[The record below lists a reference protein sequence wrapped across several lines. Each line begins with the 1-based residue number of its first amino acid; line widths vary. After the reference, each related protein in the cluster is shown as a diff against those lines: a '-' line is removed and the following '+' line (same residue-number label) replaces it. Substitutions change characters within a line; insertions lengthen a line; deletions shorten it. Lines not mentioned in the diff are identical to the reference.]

1 MTRLAMIRIWDRSFW
16 NRSLAT
22 QLVGFMLVALL
33 LSQGISFLIYS
44 DEHGQAL
51 RQTLKE
57 EFLLR
62 SASVARLLETTPAV
76 YHAEILRAADTS
88 YTRFWVTTDGG
99 DDVVA
104 WRATAWRQLRTP
116 LPENAGAEPPPAVAA
131 EPVRFP
137 GTDGTV
143 AVDRWE
149 HLAADSWPLDR
160 PARFVRL
167 DDAFGNGL
175 VVQLAGGRWLNAAIA
190 KSKKPEWMSQS
201 ALSLAIS
208 AVLLSLIAVLVA
220 RRIARPLRRLA
231 RAAEALGRG
240 EAAVQLP
247 EDGPCDIRRTAEAFN
262 RMQDRLRR
270 FVADRTAMLAAIGH
284 DLRTPITS
292 LRLRA
297 EFVADEEMRE
307 KILATL
313 DEMQAMTEATLAF
326 AREEAAGEPTRL
338 VDLSALAESVCD
350 DLADLGSDVTFRNG
364 ERIPY
369 RCRPAALRRAVRN
382 LVENAVRY
390 GERARVTLTVAGDG
404 IELRVDDDG
413 RGIPETEFERVFA
426 PFVRLEASRS
436 RATGGVGL
444 GLAVARTIARSH
456 GGDIVLLNRPE
467 GGLRA
472 VMRLP
477 QTPAGEAAASRRP
490 APVTSDGRTAPRPV
504 TQS

>member
-1 MTRLAMIRIWDRSFW
+1 MMRIWERSFW
-16 NRSLAT
+16 NRSLAS

-33 LSQGISFLIYS
+33 LSQGIGFLIYS
-44 DEHGQAL
+44 DEHDQAL
-51 RQTLKE
+51 RATLKE

-76 YHAEILRAADTS
+76 YHAEILRAVDTS
-88 YTRFWVTTDGG
+88 YTRFWVTTDGA
-99 DDVVA
+99 DDVMA
-104 WRATAWRQLRTP
+104 WRSAAWRQLRTP
-116 LPENAGAEPPPAVAA
+116 LPENRDADRSPASPSAA
-131 EPVRFP
+131 SEPVRFA

-143 AVDRWE
+143 VFDHWDQ
-149 HLAADSWPLDR
+149 LAADAWPLGR

-167 DDAFGNGL
+167 DNAFGAGL
-175 VVQLAGGRWLNAAIA
+175 VVPLHGGRWLNAAIA
-190 KSKKPEWMSQS
+190 KSKKSVWLSQS
-201 ALSLAIS
+201 AVSLAIS
-208 AVLLSLIAVLVA
+208 AVLLSVIAVLAA

-231 RAAEALGRG
+231 RAADALGRG

-247 EDGPCDIRRTAEAFN
+247 EDGPDDIRRTAEAFN

-297 EFVADEEMRE
+297 EFIADEDMRDR
-307 KILATL
+307 ILGTL
-313 DEMQAMTEATLAF
+313 DEMQVMTEATLAF
-326 AREEAAGEPTRL
+326 AREDAAGEPTRL
-338 VDLSALAESVCD
+338 VDLAALAESVCN
-350 DLADLGSDVTFRNG
+350 DLSDLSWDVVFQDSGRV
-364 ERIPY
+364 PY
-369 RCRPAALRRAVRN
+369 RCRPAALRRAIRN

-390 GERARVTLTVAGDG
+390 GERARVALTVTGDA
-404 IELRVDDDG
+404 IEIAVDDDG
-413 RGIPETEFERVFA
+413 RGIPEAEFERVFA
-426 PFVRLEASRS
+426 PFVRLEVSRS

-456 GGDIVLLNRPE
+456 GGDIVLRNRPD

-472 VMRLP
+472 LMRLP
-477 QTPAGEAAASRRP
+477 QAPAGDPPAPSRRTATAGVGP
-490 APVTSDGRTAPRPV
+490 TSSRAV